1 MDPELILHGIYNYT
15 AINPELILH
24 GIYNY
29 TAMDPELGLK
39 NVVASRQT
47 TAGYAQ
53 IFKMFTS
60 SSHYTI
66 CWPLGVTIWSI
77 DTEWSSNTA
86 NTTGDYLF
94 ALKTVLDCR
103 NIRRVGPALLLF
115 LLCALL
121 CRILPCRDGDHS
133 LKIDFPECQLLYSMT
148 SL

>member
-29 TAMDPELGLK
+29 TALDPELGLK

-94 ALKTVLDCR
+94 GLKTVLDCR
-103 NIRRVGPALLLF
+103 NIRRVGPALL
-115 LLCALL
+115 
-121 CRILPCRDGDHS
+121 
-133 LKIDFPECQLLYSMT
+133 
-148 SL
+148 